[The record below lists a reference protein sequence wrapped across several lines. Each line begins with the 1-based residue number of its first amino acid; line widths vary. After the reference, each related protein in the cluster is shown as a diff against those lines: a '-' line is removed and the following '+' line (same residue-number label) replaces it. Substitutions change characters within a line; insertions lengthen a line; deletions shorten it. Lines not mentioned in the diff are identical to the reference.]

1 MTTEKKLA
9 IAGIIALCG
18 IIVFMIWGHGTTKN
32 INNDPI
38 YGKLIGKKYETM
50 KDLYLSQDSQSGNYS
65 IKVPGIYLPEI
76 KEIQKYPDV
85 SYHRTI
91 HKVIPAKSV
100 IIISNVILTNVPF
113 RGTDLWLKA
122 KFENANIFDGEVY
135 VNSISDYRS
144 YHKKMNPKY
153 VTEITPEGEPVDA
166 K

>member
-9 IAGIIALCG
+9 IVGIVALCG
-18 IIVFMIWGHGTTKN
+18 LIIFQIWSHGTTKI
-32 INNDPI
+32 INDDPI
-38 YGKLIGKKYETM
+38 YGKLVGKTYET
-50 KDLYLSQDSQSGNYS
+50 KINLYLSQDRQSAHYS
-65 IKVPGIYLPEI
+65 IEVPGFLYPEI
-76 KEIQKYPDV
+76 KEIKEYPRGTAHDI
-85 SYHRTI
+85 I
-91 HKVIPAKSV
+91 HKIIPSKTRIS
-100 IIISNVILTNVPF
+100 ISNVVLTDVPF

-122 KFENANIFDGEVY
+122 KFEDANIFDGEVY